1 MAANDVAFAGPAR
14 QAEMVRAGE
23 VSPREL
29 VTLYLKRIE
38 ELDSKLN
45 AFRVVRAEQAL
56 EEADEAER
64 RRGSA
69 DDTPLLGVP
78 IAVKDTVD
86 VAGEVTT
93 LGTGAVD
100 EPAREDSEV
109 VRRLR
114 AAGAIV
120 IGKTNLPELAFAMFT
135 ESPTWGIT
143 RNPWDVTRVPGGSS
157 GGSGAAVAAGL
168 ASAATASDGAGSI
181 RIPAAYCG
189 LFGLK
194 PQRGRVPL
202 DPQAEHWHG
211 MSVNGYLTRSVL
223 DTALLLDATAGGGL
237 APQKPPPPE
246 RPFADA
252 ARESPG
258 KLRIA
263 VSPKVARA
271 LAPPMLDERCR
282 RALEQTAELL
292 RSLGHDVTSRDP
304 DYGGVGNQVSVLYM
318 RGIAD
323 DAASLPHP
331 DRLGKHTRQLA
342 RLGRL
347 YPDIAVRRARAVTK
361 KYAARINA
369 IFDHCDVLLTPT
381 IGEPPVPVGKWDSR
395 RGLWTLAGMTRRT
408 GFTPPWNYLG
418 NPAAAV
424 PAGFTREGLPL
435 SVQLVG
441 RPDDEATLLSL
452 AAQIE
457 AERPWADRRPPVS

>member
-1 MAANDVAFAGPAR
+1 MADSDVAFAGPAR

-69 DDTPLLGVP
+69 DDAPLLGVP

-100 EPAREDSEV
+100 GPAREDSEV

-143 RNPWDVTRVPGGSS
+143 RNPWDVTRVPR
-157 GGSGAAVAAGL
+157 
-168 ASAATASDGAGSI
+168 
-181 RIPAAYCG
+181 RI
-189 LFGLK
+189 LRR
-194 PQRGRVPL
+194 QRGR
-202 DPQAEHWHG
+202 G
-211 MSVNGYLTRSVL
+211 GGGTRLGGDGVGRRRL
-223 DTALLLDATAGGGL
+223 HPHPRRILRAIRPEATARPGATRPAGRAL
-237 APQKPPPPE
+237 ARDVRQRLPDAK
-246 RPFADA
+246 RPRHRPAPGRHGRRRPRATEAPA
-252 ARESPG
+252 ARAAVRRRRRESPG

-282 RALEQTAELL
+282 RALDETAELL
-292 RSLGHDVTSRDP
+292 RSLGHDVTPRDP